1 MLTRNKPAKWKPRV
15 EDERLLRGEGR
26 YVDDVDFPA
35 LTFASF
41 VRSPYA
47 HARIQSIGVEEAL
60 RAPGVLAVLTAA
72 DMKAAGAGNIALHI
86 PMAGRG
92 GAKLVVPERPPLADK
107 RAMHVGQ
114 PVAVV
119 IAETAGA
126 AQEAAELVAV
136 DYEELPSVVDL
147 RDAIA
152 AGAPQL
158 WPEAPNNIAL
168 DWPGLVTDEANA
180 AQVERIMVGAAHVA
194 RVSLSNQRIVVAS
207 METRGGT
214 ARFDSTS
221 GVYTLRTC
229 SQGVGAIRDGLAAL
243 MKIERDKIR
252 VLTEDVGG
260 AFGLKTAVYPELPA
274 LLVATKKIGRPVHWM
289 SSRSESFVSDNHAR
303 DTYSDAELALDT
315 NGKFLALRIRHL
327 AAMGAFV
334 AFHGAHIA
342 TNNFVRCL
350 PGMYDIAKIDAAV
363 KCVFTN
369 TVQTGPYRGAGRPEA
384 NYLLERL
391 VDEAAR
397 VAKIDPAEIRRRNF
411 IPPSM
416 MPYKTPVGTV
426 YDSGE
431 FEALLDKGLQASAYA
446 GFEKRRASAKAKG
459 HYRGIGI
466 SCFLEH
472 AGATPTEGAALI
484 FRPDK
489 TLTLALGVQS
499 TGQGHAT
506 VFARLLAERLGLSA
520 DEIKV
525 EQGDS
530 AFGIQGAAAV
540 GSRSAMTVSHAL
552 VAVSEKMLA
561 KARAVAA
568 KLFEASETDV
578 DYRDGAFEVPGTNRR
593 LPLFDLAA
601 RAAEMAARGE
611 NAESLDTK
619 ATAETPLTFPNGCH
633 IAEVEID
640 PDTGITR
647 IVNYTCVDDCGT
659 VLDHTLVE
667 GQMVGA
673 IAQGVG
679 QALIE
684 QIVYDKSGGQLVT
697 GSFMDYGMPRA
708 DDMPEI
714 HSALHPVPA
723 TTNPLGVKGVGEAGT
738 TASLAAIM
746 NAIADAIPN
755 GAGAK
760 LDMPATPDKV
770 WRACRGAQATPRKSA
785 S

>member
-1 MLTRNKPAKWKPRV
+1 MLTRNKPPSKWKPRV

-26 YVDDVDFPA
+26 YVDDVDFPT
-35 LTFASF
+35 LTFAAF
-41 VRSPYA
+41 VRSPHA
-47 HARIQSIGVEEAL
+47 HARIKSVGVEEAL

-72 DMKAAGAGNIALHI
+72 DMKAANAQNIAMHI
-86 PMAGRG
+86 PMNGRG
-92 GAKLVVPERPPLADK
+92 GAKLVVPQRPPLADE

-114 PVAVV
+114 PVAAV
-119 IAETAGA
+119 IAETAIA
-126 AQEAAELVAV
+126 AQDAAELVAV
-136 DYEELPSVVDL
+136 DYEELDSVVDL
-147 RDAIA
+147 RDAVK

-180 AQVERIMVGAAHVA
+180 AEVERIMSSAAHRVA
-194 RVSLSNQRIVVAS
+194 RISVFEPAHCRRPDGDA
-207 METRGGT
+207 RGT
-214 ARFDSTS
+214 ARFDPES
-221 GVYTLRTC
+221 GVFTLRTC
-229 SQGVGAIRDGLAAL
+229 SQGVGAIRDGLAAV
-243 MKIERDKIR
+243 MKLERDKIR

-260 AFGLKTAVYPELPA
+260 GFGLKSTVYPELPV
-274 LLVATKKIGRPVHWM
+274 LLIAAKKLGRPVHWM
-289 SSRSESFVSDNHAR
+289 SGRSESFVSDNHAR
-303 DTYSDAELALDT
+303 DAYSEAELALDA
-315 NGKFLALRIRHL
+315 NGKFLALRVRHL

-342 TNNFVRCL
+342 TNNFARCL
-350 PGMYDIAKIDAAV
+350 PGMYDIAKIDATV

-369 TVQTGPYRGAGRPEA
+369 TVQTGAYRGAGRPEA
-384 NYLLERL
+384 NYVLERL

-397 VAKIDPAEIRRRNF
+397 VTKIDPAEIRRRNF
-411 IPPSM
+411 IPPSA

-431 FEALLDKGLQASAYA
+431 FETLLDKGLRASGYA
-446 GFEKRRASAKAKG
+446 EFEQRRASAKAKG
-459 HYRGIGI
+459 LYRGIGI

-472 AGATPTEGAALI
+472 AGGIPTEGAALI

-489 TLTLALGVQS
+489 TLSLALGMQS
-499 TGQGHAT
+499 TGQGHVT
-506 VFARLLAERLGLSA
+506 VFARLLAERLGISP
-520 DEIKV
+520 DEVKV

-530 AFGIQGAAAV
+530 AFGIQGAPAV
-540 GSRSAMTVSHAL
+540 GSRSAMTVSHAV
-552 VAVSEKMLA
+552 VAVSDKMLA
-561 KARAVAA
+561 KGRAVAA
-568 KLFEASETDV
+568 KLFETSEAEIA
-578 DYRDGAFEVPGTNRR
+578 YRDGAFEVPGTNRR
-593 LPLFDLAA
+593 LPLFDLAM

-611 NAESLDTK
+611 IAESLDTK

-647 IVNYTCVDDCGT
+647 IVNYTCVDDCGN
-659 VLDHTLVE
+659 VLDHTIVE
-667 GQMVGA
+667 GQVVGA
-673 IAQGVG
+673 IAQGLG

-697 GSFMDYGMPRA
+697 GSFMDYGLPRA
-708 DDMPEI
+708 DDMPPVN
-714 HSALHPVPA
+714 SALHPVPA

-770 WRACRGAQATPRKSA
+770 WRACRGG
-785 S
+785 

>member
-1 MLTRNKPAKWKPRV
+1 MLTRNKPPSKWKPRV

-26 YVDDVDFPA
+26 YVDDVDFPT
-35 LTFASF
+35 LTFAAF
-41 VRSPYA
+41 VRSPHA
-47 HARIQSIGVEEAL
+47 HARIKSIDLDEAR
-60 RAPGVLAVLTAA
+60 RASGVLAILTA
-72 DMKAAGAGNIALHI
+72 DDLKAAGAHNIAMHI
-86 PMAGRG
+86 PMNGRG
-92 GAKLVVPERPPLADK
+92 GAKLVVPQRPPLADE

-114 PVAVV
+114 PVAAV
-119 IAETAGA
+119 IAESAIA
-126 AQEAAELVAV
+126 AQEAAELVSV
-136 DYEELPSVVDL
+136 DYEEVDSVVDL
-147 RDAIA
+147 RDAVKD
-152 AGAPQL
+152 GAPQL
-158 WPEAPNNIAL
+158 WPQAPNNIAL

-180 AQVERIMVGAAHVA
+180 AEVERIISGAHRVA
-194 RVSLSNQRIVVAS
+194 RISVSNQRIAVAP

-214 ARFDSTS
+214 ARFDLES
-221 GVYTLRTC
+221 GVFSLRTC
-229 SQGVGAIRDGLAAL
+229 SQGAGSLRDGLAAV

-260 AFGLKTAVYPELPA
+260 GFGLKSTVYPELPV
-274 LLVATKKIGRPVHWM
+274 LLIAAKKLGRPVHWM
-289 SSRSESFVSDNHAR
+289 SGRSESFVSDNHAR
-303 DTYSDAELALDT
+303 DAYSEAELALDA

-342 TNNFVRCL
+342 TNNLARCL
-350 PGMYDIAKIDAAV
+350 PGMYDIARIDATV

-369 TVQTGPYRGAGRPEA
+369 TVQTGAYRGAGRPEA
-384 NYLLERL
+384 NYVLERL

-397 VAKIDPAEIRRRNF
+397 VTKIDPAEIRRRNF
-411 IPPSM
+411 IPPSA

-431 FEALLDKGLQASAYA
+431 FETLLDKGLRASGYA
-446 GFEKRRASAKAKG
+446 EFAKRRASAKVKG
-459 HYRGIGI
+459 LYRGIGI

-489 TLTLALGVQS
+489 TLSLALGMQS

-506 VFARLLAERLGLSA
+506 VFARLLAERLGVSP
-520 DEIKV
+520 DEVKV

-530 AFGIQGAAAV
+530 AFGIQGAPAV
-540 GSRSAMTVSHAL
+540 GSRSAMTVSHAV
-552 VAVSEKMLA
+552 VAVSDKMLA
-561 KARAVAA
+561 KGRAVAA
-568 KLFEASETDV
+568 KLFEAPEAEIA
-578 DYRDGAFEVPGTNRR
+578 YRDGAFEVPGTNRR

-611 NAESLDTK
+611 ITESLDTK
-619 ATAETPLTFPNGCH
+619 GTAETPLTFPNGCH

-647 IVNYTCVDDCGT
+647 IVNYTCVDDCGN
-659 VLDHTLVE
+659 VLDHTIVE

-673 IAQGVG
+673 IAQGLG

-708 DDMPEI
+708 DDMPPVN
-714 HSALHPVPA
+714 SALHPVPA

-770 WRACRGAQATPRKSA
+770 WRACREA
-785 S
+785 

>member
-1 MLTRNKPAKWKPRV
+1 MLTRNKPSSKWKPRV

-26 YVDDVDFPA
+26 YVDDVDFSA
-35 LTFASF
+35 LAFASF
-41 VRSPYA
+41 VRSPHA
-47 HARIQSIGVEEAL
+47 HARIKSIDAAEAL
-60 RAPGVLAVLTAA
+60 RAPGVLAVITAA
-72 DMKAAGAGNIALHI
+72 DMKAAGVGSIAMHI
-86 PMAGRG
+86 PMSGRG
-92 GAKLVVPERPPLADK
+92 GTKLVVPPRPPLADG

-119 IAETAGA
+119 VAESASA

-136 DYEELPSVVDL
+136 DYEELDSVVDI
-147 RDAIA
+147 REAIV

-168 DWPGLVTDEANA
+168 DWPGLVADEANA
-180 AQVERIMVGAAHVA
+180 AEVERIMASAPRVA
-194 RVSLSNQRIVVAS
+194 RVSLSNQRVAAAS

-214 ARFDSTS
+214 ARFDPKNDA
-221 GVYTLRTC
+221 YTLRAC
-229 SQGVGAIRDGLAAL
+229 SQGVGAIRDGLAAI
-243 MKIERDKIR
+243 MKLERDKIR

-260 AFGLKTAVYPELPA
+260 GFGLKTAVYPELPV
-274 LLVATKKIGRPVHWM
+274 LLVAAKKTGRPVHWM
-289 SSRSESFVSDNHAR
+289 AGRSESFVSDNHAR
-303 DTYSDAELALDT
+303 DSYSDAELALDA
-315 NGKFLALRIRHL
+315 NGKFLALRVRHL

-334 AFHGAHIA
+334 AVHGAHIA
-342 TNNFVRCL
+342 TNNFARCL
-350 PGMYDIAKIDAAV
+350 PGMYGIARIDAAV

-369 TVQTGPYRGAGRPEA
+369 TVQTGAYRGAGRPEA

-411 IPPSM
+411 IPPSA

-431 FEALLDKGLQASAYA
+431 FEALLDKGLQASGYA

-459 HYRGIGI
+459 RYRGIGI

-472 AGATPTEGAALI
+472 AGGTPTEGAALI
-484 FRPDK
+484 FRKDK

-499 TGQGHAT
+499 TGQGHVT
-506 VFARLLAERLGLSA
+506 VFARLLAERLGLSP
-520 DEIKV
+520 DEVKV

-552 VAVSEKMLA
+552 VAVSETMLA

-568 KLFEASETDV
+568 KLFEASESEIA
-578 DYRDGAFEVPGTNRR
+578 YRDGAFEVPGTNRR

-611 NAESLDTK
+611 IAESLDTK
-619 ATAETPLTFPNGCH
+619 GTAETPLTFPNGCH

-640 PDTGITR
+640 PDTGTAKL
-647 IVNYTCVDDCGT
+647 VNYTCVDDCGN
-659 VLDHTLVE
+659 VLDRTIVE
-667 GQMVGA
+667 GQVVGA
-673 IAQGVG
+673 IAQGMG
-679 QALIE
+679 QALLE
-684 QIVYDKSGGQLVT
+684 QLVYDKSGGQLVT

-708 DDMPEI
+708 DDMPPVN
-714 HSALHPVPA
+714 SALHPVPA
-723 TTNPLGVKGVGEAGT
+723 TTNPLGIKGVGEAGT

-770 WRACRGAQATPRKSA
+770 WRACREAWTAR
-785 S
+785 

>member
-1 MLTRNKPAKWKPRV
+1 MLTRNKPPAKWKPRV
-15 EDERLLRGEGR
+15 EDERLVRGEGR

-35 LTFASF
+35 LAFAAF

-47 HARIQSIGVEEAL
+47 HARIKSIDTAEAL
-60 RAPGVLAVLTAA
+60 RAPGVLAVLSAA
-72 DMKAAGAGNIALHI
+72 DMQAAGVGNIAMHI
-86 PMAGRG
+86 PMSGRG
-92 GAKLVVPERPPLADK
+92 GATLVVPKRPPLADE
-107 RAMHVGQ
+107 RVMHVGQ
-114 PVAVV
+114 AVAVIV
-119 IAETAGA
+119 AENARA
-126 AQEAAELVAV
+126 AEEAAELVAV
-136 DYEELPSVVDL
+136 DYEELDSVVDL
-147 RDAIA
+147 REAMA

-158 WPEAPNNIAL
+158 WPGAPSNIAL

-180 AQVERIMVGAAHVA
+180 AEVERIMASAAHVA
-194 RVSLSNQRIVVAS
+194 RVSLSNQRIAVAS

-214 ARFDSTS
+214 ARFDPKS

-229 SQGVGAIRDGLAAL
+229 SQGVGAIRDGLVAV
-243 MKIERDKIR
+243 MKLERDKIR

-260 AFGLKTAVYPELPA
+260 GFGLKTSVYPELPV
-274 LLVATKKIGRPVHWM
+274 LLVAAKKIGRPVHWM
-289 SSRSESFVSDNHAR
+289 SGRSESFVSDNHAR
-303 DTYSDAELALDT
+303 DTYSDAELALDA

-342 TNNFVRCL
+342 TNNFARCL
-350 PGMYDIAKIDAAV
+350 PGMYGIAKIDAAV

-384 NYLLERL
+384 NYVLERL

-411 IPPSM
+411 IPPSG

-431 FEALLDKGLQASAYA
+431 FATLLDKGLQASGYA
-446 GFEKRRASAKAKG
+446 QFEQRRAGAKAKG
-459 HYRGIGI
+459 LYRGIGI

-472 AGATPTEGAALI
+472 AGAVPTEGAALI
-484 FRPDK
+484 FRSER

-506 VFARLLAERLGLSA
+506 VFARLLAERLGISP
-520 DEIKV
+520 DEVKV

-530 AFGIQGAAAV
+530 ALGIQGAAAV
-540 GSRSAMTVSHAL
+540 GSRSAMTVSHAV
-552 VAVSEKMLA
+552 VAVSDKMLA
-561 KARAVAA
+561 KARGVAA
-568 KLFEASETDV
+568 KLFEASEAAV
-578 DYRDGAFEVPGTNRR
+578 AYRDGAFEVPGTNRR

-601 RAAEMAARGE
+601 RAAELAARGE
-611 NAESLDTK
+611 IAENLDTK
-619 ATAETPLTFPNGCH
+619 GTAEPPLTFPNGCH
-633 IAEVEID
+633 VAEVEID
-640 PDTGITR
+640 PDTGTAKL
-647 IVNYTCVDDCGT
+647 VNYTCVDDCGN
-659 VLDHTLVE
+659 VLDRTIVE

-684 QIVYDKSGGQLVT
+684 QIVYDRSGGQLVT

-708 DDMPEI
+708 DDMPPVN
-714 HSALHPVPA
+714 SALHPVPA

-746 NAIADAIPN
+746 NAIANAIPN
-755 GAGAK
+755 GAGAR

-770 WRACRGAQATPRKSA
+770 WRACREAQAAR
-785 S
+785 

>member
-1 MLTRNKPAKWKPRV
+1 MLTRNKPPSKWKPRV
-15 EDERLLRGEGR
+15 EDERLVRGEGR

-35 LTFASF
+35 LTFAAF

-47 HARIQSIGVEEAL
+47 HARIKSIESKQAL

-72 DMKAAGAGNIALHI
+72 DMQAAGAGNIAMHI
-86 PMAGRG
+86 PMNGRG
-92 GAKLVVPERPPLADK
+92 GAKLVVPKRPPLADE
-107 RAMHVGQ
+107 RAMHGGQ

-119 IAETAGA
+119 IAESASA
-126 AQEAAELVAV
+126 AQDAAELVAV
-136 DYEELPSVVDL
+136 DYEELDSVVDL
-147 RDAIA
+147 RAAMA

-168 DWPGLVTDEANA
+168 DWLGLVADAANA
-180 AQVERIMVGAAHVA
+180 AEVERIMASAPRVA
-194 RVSLSNQRIVVAS
+194 RVSLTNQRIAVAS

-214 ARFDSTS
+214 ARFDPAS

-229 SQGVGAIRDGLAAL
+229 SQGVGAIQNGLVAV
-243 MKIERDKIR
+243 MKLAPEKIR

-260 AFGLKTAVYPELPA
+260 GFGLKTSVYPELPV
-274 LLVATKKIGRPVHWM
+274 LLVAAKKIGRPVHWM
-289 SSRSESFVSDNHAR
+289 SGRSESFVSDNHAR
-303 DTYSDAELALDT
+303 DTYSDAELALDE

-342 TNNFVRCL
+342 TNNFARCL
-350 PGMYDIAKIDAAV
+350 PGMYDIPKIDAAV

-411 IPPSM
+411 IPPSA
-416 MPYKTPVGTV
+416 MPFKTPVGTV

-431 FEALLDKGLQASAYA
+431 FATLLDKGLQASGYA
-446 GFEKRRASAKAKG
+446 GFEQRRAGARAKG
-459 HYRGIGI
+459 RYRGIGL

-472 AGATPTEGAALI
+472 AGAVPTEGAALI
-484 FRPDK
+484 FRSNK
-489 TLTLALGVQS
+489 TLSLALGVQS

-506 VFARLLAERLGLSA
+506 VFARLLAERLGISP
-520 DEIKV
+520 DEV
-525 EQGDS
+525 EVLQGDS

-552 VAVSEKMLA
+552 VAVSETMLA

-568 KLFEASETDV
+568 KLFEVSEANV
-578 DYRDGAFEVPGTNRR
+578 AYRDGAFEVPGTNRR

-601 RAAEMAARGE
+601 RAADMAARGE
-611 NAESLDTK
+611 IAESLDSK
-619 ATAETPLTFPNGCH
+619 GTAETPLTFPNGCH
-633 IAEVEID
+633 VAEVEID
-640 PDTGITR
+640 PDTGTAR
-647 IVNYTCVDDCGT
+647 LVNYTCVDDCGN
-659 VLDHTLVE
+659 VLDRTIVE

-673 IAQGVG
+673 IAQGLG

-684 QIVYDKSGGQLVT
+684 EIVYDRSGGQLVT

-708 DDMPEI
+708 DDMPPI
-714 HSALHPVPA
+714 NSTLHPVPA
-723 TTNPLGVKGVGEAGT
+723 TTNPLGVKGMGEAGT

-760 LDMPATPDKV
+760 LDMPATPEKV
-770 WRACRGAQATPRKSA
+770 WRACRES
-785 S
+785 

>member
-1 MLTRNKPAKWKPRV
+1 MLTRNKPPSKWKPRV
-15 EDERLLRGEGR
+15 EDERLVRGEGR

-35 LTFASF
+35 LAFAAF

-47 HARIQSIGVEEAL
+47 HARIKSIESKQAL

-72 DMKAAGAGNIALHI
+72 DMQAAGAGNIAMHI
-86 PMAGRG
+86 PMNGRS
-92 GAKLVVPERPPLADK
+92 GAKLVVPKRPPLADE
-107 RAMHVGQ
+107 RAMHGGQ

-119 IAETAGA
+119 IAESASA
-126 AQEAAELVAV
+126 AQDAAELVAV
-136 DYEELPSVVDL
+136 DYEELDSVVDL
-147 RDAIA
+147 RAAMA

-158 WPEAPNNIAL
+158 WPEAPNNVAL
-168 DWPGLVTDEANA
+168 DWLGLVADPANA
-180 AQVERIMVGAAHVA
+180 AEVERIMASAPRVA
-194 RVSLSNQRIVVAS
+194 RVSLTNQRIAVAS

-214 ARFDSTS
+214 ARFDPAS

-229 SQGVGAIRDGLAAL
+229 SQGVGAIQNGLVAV
-243 MKIERDKIR
+243 MKLAPEKIR

-260 AFGLKTAVYPELPA
+260 GFGLKTSVYPELPV
-274 LLVATKKIGRPVHWM
+274 LLVAAKKIGRPVHWM
-289 SSRSESFVSDNHAR
+289 SGRSESFVSDNHAR
-303 DTYSDAELALDT
+303 DTYSDAELALDE

-342 TNNFVRCL
+342 TNNFARCL
-350 PGMYDIAKIDAAV
+350 PGMYDIPKIDAAV

-411 IPPSM
+411 IPPSA
-416 MPYKTPVGTV
+416 MPFKTPVGTV

-431 FEALLDKGLQASAYA
+431 FATLLDKGLQESGYA
-446 GFEKRRASAKAKG
+446 EFEQRRASARAKG
-459 HYRGIGI
+459 RYRGIGL

-472 AGATPTEGAALI
+472 AGAVPTEGAALI
-484 FRPDK
+484 FRSNK
-489 TLTLALGVQS
+489 TLSLALGVQS

-506 VFARLLAERLGLSA
+506 VFARLLAERLGISP
-520 DEIKV
+520 DEIEV
-525 EQGDS
+525 LQGDS

-552 VAVSEKMLA
+552 VAVSETMLA

-568 KLFEASETDV
+568 KLFEVSEANV
-578 DYRDGAFEVPGTNRR
+578 AYRDGAFEVPGTNRR

-601 RAAEMAARGE
+601 RAADMAARGE
-611 NAESLDTK
+611 IAESLDSK
-619 ATAETPLTFPNGCH
+619 GTAETPLTFPNGCH
-633 IAEVEID
+633 VAEVEID
-640 PDTGITR
+640 PDTGTAR
-647 IVNYTCVDDCGT
+647 LVNYTCVDDCGN
-659 VLDHTLVE
+659 VLDRTIVE

-673 IAQGVG
+673 IAQGLG

-684 QIVYDKSGGQLVT
+684 EIVYDRSGGQLVT

-708 DDMPEI
+708 DDMPPI
-714 HSALHPVPA
+714 NSTLHPVPA
-723 TTNPLGVKGVGEAGT
+723 TTNPLGVKGMGEAGT

-760 LDMPATPDKV
+760 LDMPATPEKV
-770 WRACRGAQATPRKSA
+770 WRACRES
-785 S
+785 

>member
-1 MLTRNKPAKWKPRV
+1 MLTRNKPPSKWKPRV
-15 EDERLLRGEGR
+15 EDERLVRGEGR

-35 LTFASF
+35 LTFAAF

-47 HARIQSIGVEEAL
+47 HARIKSIESKQAL

-72 DMKAAGAGNIALHI
+72 DMQAAGAGNIAMHI
-86 PMAGRG
+86 PMNGRG
-92 GAKLVVPERPPLADK
+92 GAKLVVPKRPPLADE
-107 RAMHVGQ
+107 RAMHGGQ

-119 IAETAGA
+119 IAESASA
-126 AQEAAELVAV
+126 AQDAAELVAV
-136 DYEELPSVVDL
+136 DYEELDSVVDL
-147 RDAIA
+147 RAAMA

-168 DWPGLVTDEANA
+168 DWLGLVADAANA
-180 AQVERIMVGAAHVA
+180 AEVERIMASAPRVA
-194 RVSLSNQRIVVAS
+194 RVSLTNQRIAVAS

-214 ARFDSTS
+214 ARFDPAS

-229 SQGVGAIRDGLAAL
+229 SQGVGAIQNGLVAV
-243 MKIERDKIR
+243 MKLAPEKIR

-260 AFGLKTAVYPELPA
+260 GFGLKTSVYPELPV
-274 LLVATKKIGRPVHWM
+274 LLVAAKKIGRPVHWM
-289 SSRSESFVSDNHAR
+289 SGRSESFVSDNHAR
-303 DTYSDAELALDT
+303 DTYSDAELALDE

-342 TNNFVRCL
+342 TNNFARCL
-350 PGMYDIAKIDAAV
+350 PGMYDIPKIDAAV

-411 IPPSM
+411 IPPSA
-416 MPYKTPVGTV
+416 MPFKTPVGTV

-431 FEALLDKGLQASAYA
+431 FATLLDKGLQESGYA
-446 GFEKRRASAKAKG
+446 GFEQRRAGARAKG
-459 HYRGIGI
+459 RYRGIGL

-472 AGATPTEGAALI
+472 AGAVPTEGAALI
-484 FRPDK
+484 FRSNK
-489 TLTLALGVQS
+489 TLSLALGVQS

-506 VFARLLAERLGLSA
+506 VFARLLAERLGISP
-520 DEIKV
+520 DEIEV
-525 EQGDS
+525 LQGDS

-552 VAVSEKMLA
+552 VAVSETMLA

-568 KLFEASETDV
+568 KLFEVSEANV
-578 DYRDGAFEVPGTNRR
+578 AYRDGAFEVPGTNRR

-601 RAAEMAARGE
+601 RAADMAARGE
-611 NAESLDTK
+611 IAESLDSK
-619 ATAETPLTFPNGCH
+619 GTAETPLTFPNGCH
-633 IAEVEID
+633 VAEVEID
-640 PDTGITR
+640 PDTGTAR
-647 IVNYTCVDDCGT
+647 LVNYTCVDDCGN
-659 VLDHTLVE
+659 VLDRTIVE

-673 IAQGVG
+673 IAQGLG

-684 QIVYDKSGGQLVT
+684 EIVYDRSGGQLVT

-708 DDMPEI
+708 DDMPPI
-714 HSALHPVPA
+714 NSTLHPVPA
-723 TTNPLGVKGVGEAGT
+723 TTNPLGVKGMGEAGT

-760 LDMPATPDKV
+760 LDMPATPEKV
-770 WRACRGAQATPRKSA
+770 WRACRES
-785 S
+785 